1 MKTFLNAVWEILTEV
16 GRTRAAAAAARVG
29 EYDVARNLIK

>member
-16 GRTRAAAAAARVG
+16 GRARAAAAAARMG
-29 EYDVARNLIK
+29 EFDSARNLIK